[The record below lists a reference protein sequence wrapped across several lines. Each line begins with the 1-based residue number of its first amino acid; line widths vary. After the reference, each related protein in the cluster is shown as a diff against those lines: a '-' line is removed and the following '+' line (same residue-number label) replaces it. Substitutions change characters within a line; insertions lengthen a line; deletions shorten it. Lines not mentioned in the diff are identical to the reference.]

1 MDPRVKILLTIAYI
15 VMLFIGS
22 NPLGLAISTV
32 FLALLYGMSKIP
44 LKLIA
49 RSIKPI
55 LPIIAFTAVL
65 NPVSYTHLF
74 AAAIADSSVI
84 IASIFRKCN
93 TFFQKNQ
100 KNYRRRF
107 LLRWSVNQ

>member
-1 MDPRVKILLTIAYI
+1 MLRDITIGQHFPGNSPVHTMDPRVKILLTIAYI

-55 LPIIAFTAVL
+55 LPIIVFTAVL
-65 NPVSYTHLF
+65 NLF
-74 AAAIADSSVI
+74 LLSGSGEPLFQWW
-84 IASIFRKCN
+84 IFRI
-93 TFFQKNQ
+93 
-100 KNYRRRF
+100 YPE
-107 LLRWSVNQ
+107 SI